1 MNRYRQDELEQNEVE
16 YLSDENK
23 WIQPIMEGAGV
34 VALTVLLGIVA
45 FSYLPFILVLY
56 PLGFIMYGVKYG
68 INYGVAVSLLTA
80 LVLGILEDM
89 TNTYVL
95 VILFTPLVITM
106 VYSMRKRRKPLETL
120 VTAAITFFASS
131 LVLFFLA
138 DSLRGLSIVNELEES
153 FKETLFMQVDMLKQM
168 GFSNLEVDRT
178 RLLLQDAYKYI
189 ILILPSILMI
199 LALLV
204 SYINYVTS
212 VYVLRT
218 LGIGVLAMPW
228 LHKFAAPNNFAL
240 GALVMFLGAFL
251 MRGLDAKYYETISI
265 NLIVLIG
272 LVFILQGMAV
282 VDFYLIKWK
291 QNRFIRFL
299 TIALIIFLSPILT
312 LISLIGGIDLV
323 FDFRKIRRRKTK

>member
-1 MNRYRQDELEQNEVE
+1 
-16 YLSDENK
+16 
-23 WIQPIMEGAGV
+23 MEGSGV
-34 VALTVLLGIVA
+34 IALTVLLGIVA
-45 FSYLPFILVLY
+45 FSYLPFLLILY

-68 INYGVAVSLLTA
+68 VNGGVITSLLTA
-80 LVLGILEDM
+80 LILGIIENF

-95 VILFTPLVITM
+95 IILFTPLVVTM
-106 VYSMRKRRKPLETL
+106 IYSMKKRRRPLETL
-120 VTAAITFFASS
+120 LAAAIAFFASS

-153 FKETLFMQVDMLKQM
+153 FKEVLFLQVDMLKQM
-168 GFSNLEVDRT
+168 GLSNYEVDKT
-178 RLLLQDAYKYI
+178 RVLLQDAYKYI

-199 LALLV
+199 LALTI
-204 SYINYVTS
+204 SYLNYIIA
-212 VYVLRT
+212 VYLLRI

-228 LHKFAAPNNFAL
+228 LHKFSAPNNFAL

-251 MRGLDAKYYETISI
+251 MRGIDAKYYETISL

-272 LVFILQGMAV
+272 LVFILQGLAV

-291 QNRFIRFL
+291 QNKFVRFL
-299 TIALIIFLSPILT
+299 TIGLSVFLSPILT
-312 LISLIGGIDLV
+312 VISLLGGIDLV

>member
-1 MNRYRQDELEQNEVE
+1 MDND
-16 YLSDENK
+16 NK
-23 WIQPIMEGAGV
+23 WIQPIIEGAGV
-34 VALTVLLGIVA
+34 TALTVLLGIVA
-45 FSYLPFILVLY
+45 FSYLPFLILLY
-56 PLGFIMYGVKYG
+56 PLGFIMYGIKYG
-68 INYGVAVSLLTA
+68 VNYGVVASLLAA
-80 LVLGILEDM
+80 LILGIIENM

-95 VILFTPLVITM
+95 AILFTPLVITM
-106 VYSMRKRRKPLETL
+106 VYSMKKRRKPLETL
-120 VTAAITFFASS
+120 LTATITFFASS

-138 DSLRGLSIVNELEES
+138 DSLRGVSIVNELEES
-153 FKETLFMQVDMLKQM
+153 FKETLFLQVDMLKQM

-178 RLLLQDAYKYI
+178 RLLLQDGYRYI

-199 LALLV
+199 LALGI
-204 SYINYVTS
+204 SYLNYIIS
-212 VYVLRT
+212 VFLLRI

-228 LHKFAAPNNFAL
+228 LHKFSAPNNFAL

-251 MRGLDAKYYETISI
+251 MRGIDPKYYETISI

-291 QNRFIRFL
+291 QNKFVRFL
-299 TIALIIFLSPILT
+299 TIGLSIFLSPVLT
-312 LISLIGGIDLV
+312 IISLIGGIDLV

>member
-1 MNRYRQDELEQNEVE
+1 LNE
-16 YLSDENK
+16 ENK
-23 WIQPIMEGAGV
+23 WIQPIMEGSGV
-34 VALTVLLGIVA
+34 IALTVLLGIVA
-45 FSYLPFILVLY
+45 FSYLPFLLILY

-68 INYGVAVSLLTA
+68 VNGGVITSLLTA
-80 LVLGILEDM
+80 LILGIIENF

-95 VILFTPLVITM
+95 IILFTPLVITM
-106 VYSMRKRRKPLETL
+106 IYSMKKRRRPLETL
-120 VTAAITFFASS
+120 LTAAITFFASS

-153 FKETLFMQVDMLKQM
+153 FKEVLFLQVDMLKQM
-168 GFSNLEVDRT
+168 GLSNYEVDKT
-178 RLLLQDAYKYI
+178 RVLLQDAYKYI

-199 LALLV
+199 LALTI
-204 SYINYVTS
+204 SYLNYIVA
-212 VYVLRT
+212 VYLLRI

-228 LHKFAAPNNFAL
+228 LHKFSAPNNFAL

-251 MRGLDAKYYETISI
+251 MRGIDAKYYETISL

-272 LVFILQGMAV
+272 LVFILQGLAV

-291 QNRFIRFL
+291 QNKFVRFL
-299 TIALIIFLSPILT
+299 TIGLSVFLSPILT
-312 LISLIGGIDLV
+312 VISLLGGIDLV

>member
-1 MNRYRQDELEQNEVE
+1 MNE
-16 YLSDENK
+16 ENK
-23 WIQPIMEGAGV
+23 WIQPIMEGSGV
-34 VALTVLLGIVA
+34 IALTVLLGIVA
-45 FSYLPFILVLY
+45 FSYLPFLLILY

-68 INYGVAVSLLTA
+68 VNGGVITSLLTA
-80 LVLGILEDM
+80 LILGIIENF

-95 VILFTPLVITM
+95 IILFTPLVITM
-106 VYSMRKRRKPLETL
+106 IYSMKKRRRPLETL
-120 VTAAITFFASS
+120 LTAAITFFASS

-153 FKETLFMQVDMLKQM
+153 FKEVLFLQVDMLKQM
-168 GFSNLEVDRT
+168 GLSNYEVDKT
-178 RLLLQDAYKYI
+178 RVLLQDAYKYI

-199 LALLV
+199 LALTI
-204 SYINYVTS
+204 SYLNYIVA
-212 VYVLRT
+212 VYLLRI

-228 LHKFAAPNNFAL
+228 LHKFSAPNNFAL

-251 MRGLDAKYYETISI
+251 MRGIDAKYYETISL

-272 LVFILQGMAV
+272 LVFILQGLAV

-291 QNRFIRFL
+291 QNKFVRFL
-299 TIALIIFLSPILT
+299 TIGLSVFLSPILT
-312 LISLIGGIDLV
+312 VISLLGGIDLV